1 YTVGGT
7 ISGLT
12 ANGLVLANGSD
23 TLNVAAGATSF
34 TMPRPVASGGGYAVT
49 VQSQPA
55 GQNCTVTNGTGTV
68 GTSNVTN
75 IGVSCGATTSYALSG
90 TISGLTASGLMLA
103 NNGGATV
110 SPGANATSFNFGQVL
125 TPGSNYAV
133 SVTATPAGL
142 TCSVANGSGT
152 AGAADVTDVRVTC

>member
-34 TMPRPVASGGGYAVT
+34 TMPRAVASGGGYAVT
-49 VQSQPA
+49 VQSQPP

-68 GTSNVTN
+68 GSSNVSN
-75 IGVSCGATTSYALSG
+75 IGVSCVASDYTLSG
-90 TISGLTASGLMLA
+90 TISGLTADGLVLA
-103 NNGGATV
+103 NNSATV
-110 SPGANATSFNFGQVL
+110 SPGANATSFTFGPVL
-125 TPGSNYAV
+125 TPGSSYAV
-133 SVTATPAGL
+133 S
-142 TCSVANGSGT
+142 
-152 AGAADVTDVRVTC
+152 